1 MRYFARRN
9 GMRMRLASFAALSL
23 LCCLPVQ
30 EVRAESASKAILPP
44 FAHTLFCIRYP
55 KECDPAPGWTFGYAT
70 LRDRRH
76 QLDFVQNWI
85 NAKIAPKEVDPR
97 RVHAWSILPSEGN
110 CTDYAVSKRHILLQA
125 GWPASSL
132 LLAEVTVTS
141 NGEHHLILIARGAG
155 GSWVL
160 DNLRS
165 SVVSLEG
172 VRNDYIW
179 RRIQTP
185 ENPKL
190 WTTLTTGLI

>member
-1 MRYFARRN
+1 
-9 GMRMRLASFAALSL
+9 MRLASSAALSL

-30 EVRAESASKAILPP
+30 QIRAESASKAILPP

-55 KECDPAPGWTFGYAT
+55 KDCDPAPGWTFGNVS
-70 LRDRRH
+70 LKDRRH
-76 QLDFVQNWI
+76 QLDFVQDWV
-85 NAKIAPKEVDPR
+85 NAGIAPKEVDPR
-97 RVHAWSILPSEGN
+97 QVHVWSILPSEGN
-110 CTDYAVSKRHILLQA
+110 CNDYAVSKRHILLKS

-132 LLAEVTVTS
+132 LLAEVTVAS
-141 NGEHHLILIARGAG
+141 NGEPHLILIARGAG

-172 VRNDYIW
+172 ARNDYIW

-190 WTTLTTGLI
+190 WTTLTSGLI